1 MKCFRAML
9 SGVSYAIYSCIC
21 PVGKAQKHLI
31 IYPVPSSLKINVRRH
46 FVFISML
53 NTGDG
58 DLKHVSLF
66 DISCFLFTEIDI
78 ALALNL

>member
-1 MKCFRAML
+1 
-9 SGVSYAIYSCIC
+9 
-21 PVGKAQKHLI
+21 
-31 IYPVPSSLKINVRRH
+31 
-46 FVFISML
+46 ML